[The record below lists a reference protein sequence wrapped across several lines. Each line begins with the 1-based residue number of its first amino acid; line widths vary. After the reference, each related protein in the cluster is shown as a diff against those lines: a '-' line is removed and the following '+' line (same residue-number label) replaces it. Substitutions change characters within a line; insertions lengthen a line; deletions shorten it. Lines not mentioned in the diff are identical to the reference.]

1 MKTVSY
7 MTYYKGLEYGG
18 IAVTFGQVGS
28 KLLENNSLFESLH
41 VKTS

>member
-1 MKTVSY
+1 

-28 KLLENNSLFESLH
+28 ELLENNSLFESLH
-41 VKTS
+41 GKST